1 MRGLTA
7 LGLKLGSAFGKTE
20 DVLDADRVSGLA
32 GSHVFFFFSIKRKI
46 DYIVWREVFL

>member
-20 DVLDADRVSGLA
+20 DVLDVDSVSGLA
-32 GSHVFFFFSIKRKI
+32 GSHSFFSIKRKI
-46 DYIVWREVFL
+46 DYIIWREVFL